1 MIPAKHLHVFFEIIS
16 HDESGDASESCVE
29 GAVPALLLDPSE
41 RSRPEMASTLLYE
54 LQSSSR
60 QGVDLS
66 GVDHVYAEIEG
77 DPGKIE
83 SDFPSTILIDRVDGE
98 WTTKGWVPVP
108 GYEPSE
114 LPSGEPSPGT
124 TPGEKDDD

>member
-1 MIPAKHLHVFFEIIS
+1 MSPSKHLSVFFYIIP
-16 HDESGDASESCVE
+16 HDKSGDASESCVE

-54 LQSSSR
+54 LQASSR

-66 GVDHVYAEIEG
+66 GVDYVSAEIEG
-77 DPGKIE
+77 DPGEIE
-83 SDFPSTILIDRVDGE
+83 SDFPASILIDRVDGE
-98 WTTKGWVPVP
+98 WTTQGWVPVP
-108 GYEPSE
+108 GHEPSE

-124 TPGEKDDD
+124 SPGEEDDD